1 MSRLYLSTAKDEI
14 ARRRALV
21 PTGQVVEAWPDLVEP
36 GALWL
41 GDESKA
47 LLERDGPPI
56 PVRLALP
63 TDRVEVYYGPQLT
76 DVESLPREESLRARV
91 VSGRGIAAAW
101 ITLDRFG
108 HRNTF
113 EPQSPADPVFNLRR
127 VGGGKGHLWRLFR
140 TKQDAIVYM
149 VEAYGRE
156 AEGAEWA
163 RALTVE
169 GFEDLVKRHAS
180 ALDGPPP

>member
-1 MSRLYLSTAKDEI
+1 MSRLYLTTEKDEI
-14 ARRRALV
+14 ARRRGLV
-21 PTGQVVEAWPDLVEP
+21 PKGEVVEAWADLVEP

-41 GDESKA
+41 GEASKA
-47 LLERDGPPI
+47 LLERASTPLV
-56 PVRLALP
+56 VRLSLP
-63 TDRVEVYYGPQLT
+63 ADSVAVYYGPQLS

-108 HRNTF
+108 QRNTF

-127 VGGGKGHLWRLFR
+127 VGGGRGHLWRLFR
-140 TKQDAIVYM
+140 TKPEAIVYM

-156 AEGAEWA
+156 SEGAEWA
-163 RALTVE
+163 QALAVE
-169 GFEDLVKRHAS
+169 DFDGLLKRHARQ
-180 ALDGPPP
+180 GEG

>member
-1 MSRLYLSTAKDEI
+1 MSRLYLTTEKDEI
-14 ARRRALV
+14 ARRRGLV
-21 PTGQVVEAWPDLVEP
+21 PKGEVVEAWADLVEP

-41 GDESKA
+41 GEASKA
-47 LLERDGPPI
+47 LLERASTPLA
-56 PVRLALP
+56 VRLSLP
-63 TDRVEVYYGPQLT
+63 ADSVAVYYGPQLS

-108 HRNTF
+108 QRNTF

-127 VGGGKGHLWRLFR
+127 VGGGRGHLWRLFR
-140 TKQDAIVYM
+140 TKPEAIVYM

-156 AEGAEWA
+156 SEGAEWA
-163 RALTVE
+163 QALAVE
-169 GFEDLVKRHAS
+169 DFDGLLKRHA
-180 ALDGPPP
+180 LQGEG

>member
-1 MSRLYLSTAKDEI
+1 VSRLYLTTEKDEI
-14 ARRRALV
+14 ARRRGLV
-21 PTGQVVEAWPDLVEP
+21 PKGEVVEAWADLVEP

-41 GDESKA
+41 GEASKA
-47 LLERDGPPI
+47 LLERASTPLA
-56 PVRLALP
+56 VRLSLP
-63 TDRVEVYYGPQLT
+63 ADSVAVYYGPQLS

-108 HRNTF
+108 QRNTF

-127 VGGGKGHLWRLFR
+127 VGGGRGHLWRLFR
-140 TKQDAIVYM
+140 TKPEAIVYM

-156 AEGAEWA
+156 SEGAEWA
-163 RALTVE
+163 QALAVE
-169 GFEDLVKRHAS
+169 DFDGLLKRHARQ
-180 ALDGPPP
+180 GEG

>member
-1 MSRLYLSTAKDEI
+1 M
-14 ARRRALV
+14 V
-21 PTGQVVEAWPDLVEP
+21 PKGEVVEAWADLVEP

-41 GDESKA
+41 GEASKA
-47 LLERDGPPI
+47 LLERASTPLA
-56 PVRLALP
+56 VRLSLP
-63 TDRVEVYYGPQLT
+63 ADSVAVYYGPQLS

-108 HRNTF
+108 QRNTF

-127 VGGGKGHLWRLFR
+127 VGGGRGHLWRLFR
-140 TKQDAIVYM
+140 TKPEAIVYM

-156 AEGAEWA
+156 SEGAEWA
-163 RALTVE
+163 QALAVE
-169 GFEDLVKRHAS
+169 DFDGLLKRHARQ
-180 ALDGPPP
+180 GEG

>member
-1 MSRLYLSTAKDEI
+1 MSRLYLTTEKDEI
-14 ARRRALV
+14 ARRRGLV
-21 PTGQVVEAWPDLVEP
+21 PKGEVVEAWADLVEP

-41 GDESKA
+41 GEASKA
-47 LLERDGPPI
+47 LLERAGTPLA
-56 PVRLALP
+56 VRLSLP
-63 TDRVEVYYGPQLT
+63 ADSVAVYYGPQLS

-108 HRNTF
+108 QRNTF

-127 VGGGKGHLWRLFR
+127 VGGGRGHLWRLFR
-140 TKQDAIVYM
+140 TKPEAIVYM

-156 AEGAEWA
+156 SEGAEWA
-163 RALTVE
+163 QALAVE
-169 GFEDLVKRHAS
+169 DFDGLLKRHARQ
-180 ALDGPPP
+180 GEG

>member
-1 MSRLYLSTAKDEI
+1 VSRLYLTTEKDEI
-14 ARRRALV
+14 ARRRGLV
-21 PTGQVVEAWPDLVEP
+21 PKGEVVEAWADLVEP

-41 GDESKA
+41 GEASKA
-47 LLERDGPPI
+47 LLERAGTPLA
-56 PVRLALP
+56 VRLSLP
-63 TDRVEVYYGPQLT
+63 ADSVAVYYGPQLS

-108 HRNTF
+108 QRNTF

-127 VGGGKGHLWRLFR
+127 VGGGRGHLWRLFR
-140 TKQDAIVYM
+140 TKPEAIVYM

-156 AEGAEWA
+156 SEGAEWA
-163 RALTVE
+163 QALAVE
-169 GFEDLVKRHAS
+169 DFDGLLKRHARQ
-180 ALDGPPP
+180 GEG

>member
-1 MSRLYLSTAKDEI
+1 MSRLYLTTEKDEI
-14 ARRRALV
+14 ARRRGLV
-21 PTGQVVEAWPDLVEP
+21 PKGEVVEAWADLVEP

-41 GDESKA
+41 GEASKA
-47 LLERDGPPI
+47 LLERAGTALA
-56 PVRLALP
+56 VRLSLP
-63 TDRVEVYYGPQLT
+63 ADSVAVYYGPQLS

-108 HRNTF
+108 QRNTF

-140 TKQDAIVYM
+140 TKPEAIVYM
-149 VEAYGRE
+149 GEAYGRE
-156 AEGAEWA
+156 SEGAEWA
-163 RALTVE
+163 RALAVE
-169 GFEDLVKRHAS
+169 DFDGLLTRHAPQ
-180 ALDGPPP
+180 GEG

>member
-1 MSRLYLSTAKDEI
+1 VSRLYLTTEKDEI
-14 ARRRALV
+14 ARRRGLV
-21 PTGQVVEAWPDLVEP
+21 PKGEVVEAWADLVEP

-41 GDESKA
+41 GEASKA
-47 LLERDGPPI
+47 LLERAGTPLA
-56 PVRLALP
+56 VRLSLP
-63 TDRVEVYYGPQLT
+63 ADSVAVYYGPQLF
-76 DVESLPREESLRARV
+76 DVESLPREESLRVRV

-108 HRNTF
+108 QRNTF

-140 TKQDAIVYM
+140 TKPEAIVYM

-156 AEGAEWA
+156 SEGAEWA
-163 RALTVE
+163 RALAVE
-169 GFEDLVKRHAS
+169 DFDGLLKRHAPQ
-180 ALDGPPP
+180 GEG

>member
-1 MSRLYLSTAKDEI
+1 MSRLYLTTEKDEI
-14 ARRRALV
+14 ARRRGLV
-21 PTGQVVEAWPDLVEP
+21 PKGEVVEAWADLVEP

-41 GDESKA
+41 GDASKA
-47 LLERDGPPI
+47 LLERAGTALA
-56 PVRLALP
+56 VRLSLP
-63 TDRVEVYYGPQLT
+63 ADSVAVYYGPQLS

-108 HRNTF
+108 QRNTF

-127 VGGGKGHLWRLFR
+127 VGGGRGHLWRLFR
-140 TKQDAIVYM
+140 TKPEAIVYM

-156 AEGAEWA
+156 SEGAEWA
-163 RALTVE
+163 QALAVE
-169 GFEDLVKRHAS
+169 DFDGLLKRHAPQ
-180 ALDGPPP
+180 GEG

>member
-1 MSRLYLSTAKDEI
+1 MSRLYLTTEKDEI
-14 ARRRALV
+14 ARRRGLV
-21 PTGQVVEAWPDLVEP
+21 PKGEVVEAWADLVEP

-41 GDESKA
+41 GEASKA
-47 LLERDGPPI
+47 LLERASTPLA
-56 PVRLALP
+56 VRLSLP
-63 TDRVEVYYGPQLT
+63 ADSVAVYYGPQLS

-108 HRNTF
+108 QRNTF

-127 VGGGKGHLWRLFR
+127 VGGGRGHLWRLFR
-140 TKQDAIVYM
+140 TKPEAIVYM

-156 AEGAEWA
+156 SEGAEWA
-163 RALTVE
+163 QALAVE
-169 GFEDLVKRHAS
+169 DFDGLLKRHARQ
-180 ALDGPPP
+180 GEG